1 MGTLRYADS
10 AENDLLDAWLHI
22 AIDNPAAA
30 DRIVETV
37 DREARLL
44 LTHPDMGR
52 TRPELAAGL
61 RSWPTRTRYVP
72 AQRRPRAV
80 SRCRQSCSAP
90 SSRRGVGR
98 CRRSAGT

>member
-30 DRIVETV
+30 DRIVETI

-44 LTHPDMGR
+44 LTHPGMGR

-61 RSWPTRTRYVP
+61 RSWPTSTRYVLFYF
-72 AQRRPRAV
+72 ADTEGIAIARVLHHARDVAAV
-80 SRCRQSCSAP
+80 ESWPEA
-90 SSRRGVGR
+90 
-98 CRRSAGT
+98 